1 MHNGYIA
8 ALLLLS
14 SSSNAL
20 AEQRT
25 TDEFTF
31 SCDPLTT
38 QLSDPIVAPGK
49 PSTHTHVVTG
59 GTAFQRTMN
68 ESTAQNAKGTTCE
81 VDIDRSNYWV
91 PQLYHRLRNGSFEL
105 VEYQSSVGIALDF
118 AGSPENLVEDRDEL
132 ANGLDRVFITL
143 IERVIIRLVLRIVMR
158 SWFHWRRRKVCA
170 CLLGIRVFG
179 SFACFIFRWVR
190 VLISDGNRTYNDSN
204 WSQRA
209 VSHMCIGKDGS
220 SNETKGLPQ
229 QPCEIL
235 RSQVFMS
242 SCWDGENLDSSD
254 HKSHM
259 AYPDTGD
266 YNKGVCP
273 KSHPVAIYSIFLE
286 FFFNTAPHPDYKNW
300 IYATGDK
307 TGYGLHGDFMYGWTD
322 QVALQQAIDTCTGPQ
337 GLTDPDCSITRNQT
351 RDLAPMPQPLDV
363 PAPDDNIGQHGPV
376 DRLPGHHNWVTEH
389 DNSTWHG

>member
-1 MHNGYIA
+1 MWNRYIA

-14 SSSNAL
+14 SGSNVL
-20 AEQRT
+20 AQQRT

-118 AGSPENLVEDRDEL
+118 IESPGSLVEGREEL
-132 ANGLDRVFITL
+132 ANELDRVFITL
-143 IERVIIRLVLRIVMR
+143 IERVIIRPVLLIVMR
-158 SWFHWRRRKVCA
+158 SWFRWRRRKVCA

-179 SFACFIFRWVR
+179 LFACSLSRCLT
-190 VLISDGNRTYNDSN
+190 VLISHGNRTYNDSN

-209 VSHMCIGKDGS
+209 ISHMCIGKDGS

-229 QPCEIL
+229 QPYEML
-235 RSQVFMS
+235 RSQVFMP

-254 HKSHM
+254 HKSHV
-259 AYPDTGD
+259 
-266 YNKGVCP
+266 GVVVCEHLGFSDSTRRWRIP
-273 KSHPVAIYSIFLE
+273 TLE
-286 FFFNTAPHPDYKNW
+286 T
-300 IYATGDK
+300 
-307 TGYGLHGDFMYGWTD
+307 
-322 QVALQQAIDTCTGPQ
+322 
-337 GLTDPDCSITRNQT
+337 ITRVFVPS
-351 RDLAPMPQPLDV
+351 LIPLRYI
-363 PAPDDNIGQHGPV
+363 PSFWNSFSTQHCK
-376 DRLPGHHNWVTEH
+376 LPIFG
-389 DNSTWHG
+389 

>member
-1 MHNGYIA
+1 MHNCYIA

-49 PSTHTHVVTG
+49 PSTHTHAVTG

-91 PQLYHRLRNGSFEL
+91 PQLYHRMRNGSFEL
-105 VEYQSSVGIALDF
+105 VEYQSSVGIASDF
-118 AGSPENLVEDRDEL
+118 AGSPESLVEDRDEL
-132 ANGLDRVFITL
+132 ANKLDR
-143 IERVIIRLVLRIVMR
+143 LVPLAPPKGLRMLAGDP
-158 SWFHWRRRKVCA
+158 S
-170 CLLGIRVFG
+170 L
-179 SFACFIFRWVR
+179 
-190 VLISDGNRTYNDSN
+190 RTYNDSN

-235 RSQVFMS
+235 RSQVFMP

-376 DRLPGHHNWVTEH
+376 DRLPGHRNWVTEH
-389 DNSTWHG
+389 DNSTLHG

>member
-1 MHNGYIA
+1 
-8 ALLLLS
+8 
-14 SSSNAL
+14 
-20 AEQRT
+20 
-25 TDEFTF
+25 
-31 SCDPLTT
+31 CDPLTT

-118 AGSPENLVEDRDEL
+118 AGSPENLLVPL
-132 ANGLDRVFITL
+132 APLKGLRMLAGDPS
-143 IERVIIRLVLRIVMR
+143 LR
-158 SWFHWRRRKVCA
+158 FVC
-170 CLLGIRVFG
+170 LFY
-179 SFACFIFRWVR
+179 
-190 VLISDGNRTYNDSN
+190 ISMDGNRTYNDSN

-235 RSQVFMS
+235 RSQVFMP

-266 YNKGVCP
+266 YN
-273 KSHPVAIYSIFLE
+273 
-286 FFFNTAPHPDYKNW
+286 
-300 IYATGDK
+300 
-307 TGYGLHGDFMYGWTD
+307 
-322 QVALQQAIDTCTGPQ
+322 
-337 GLTDPDCSITRNQT
+337 
-351 RDLAPMPQPLDV
+351 
-363 PAPDDNIGQHGPV
+363 
-376 DRLPGHHNWVTEH
+376 
-389 DNSTWHG
+389 

>member
-1 MHNGYIA
+1 MWNRYIA
-8 ALLLLS
+8 ALLLLTS
-14 SSSNAL
+14 GSNVL
-20 AEQRT
+20 AKQRT

-91 PQLYHRLRNGSFEL
+91 PQLYHRMRNGSFEL

-118 AGSPENLVEDRDEL
+118 IESPGSLVEDRKEL
-132 ANGLDRVFITL
+132 ANELGRLIPLAPPKGLRMLAGDPSL
-143 IERVIIRLVLRIVMR
+143 
-158 SWFHWRRRKVCA
+158 
-170 CLLGIRVFG
+170 
-179 SFACFIFRWVR
+179 
-190 VLISDGNRTYNDSN
+190 RTYNDSN

-209 VSHMCIGKDGS
+209 ISHMCIGKDGS

-229 QPCEIL
+229 QPCEML
-235 RSQVFMS
+235 RSQVFMP

-259 AYPDTGD
+259 AYPDIGD

-363 PAPDDNIGQHGPV
+363 PAPKDNIGQHGPV
-376 DRLPGHHNWVTEH
+376 NRLPGHRNWATKY
-389 DNSTWHG
+389 DNSTLHG

>member
-1 MHNGYIA
+1 MRNRYIA

-14 SSSNAL
+14 SGSNVL
-20 AEQRT
+20 AKQRT

-91 PQLYHRLRNGSFEL
+91 PQLYHRMRNGSFEL
-105 VEYQSSVGIALDF
+105 VEYQSSSIYYFDRACNYT
-118 AGSPENLVEDRDEL
+118 AGATDCDEKLVPL
-132 ANGLDRVFITL
+132 APPKGLRMLAGDPS
-143 IERVIIRLVLRIVMR
+143 LR
-158 SWFHWRRRKVCA
+158 
-170 CLLGIRVFG
+170 
-179 SFACFIFRWVR
+179 
-190 VLISDGNRTYNDSN
+190 NYNDSN

-209 VSHMCIGKDGS
+209 ISHMCIGKDGS

-229 QPCEIL
+229 QPCEML
-235 RSQVFMS
+235 RSQVFMP

-363 PAPDDNIGQHGPV
+363 PAPKDNIGQHGPV
-376 DRLPGHHNWVTEH
+376 NRLPGHRNWATKHN
-389 DNSTWHG
+389 NSTLHG